1 MSGWTV
7 ETGPRLHVGFRNLS
21 LERERLYGAIGIAL
35 DRPRLRVRARP
46 TREPTTD
53 PMGVCATLG
62 IAGVETTIAQA
73 LPMHVGLG
81 SGTQTA
87 LALAMAA
94 GAAAGEPVDV
104 RTVAPQLGRGGRSG
118 IGVAAFEGGGVIID
132 AGQPTAAFTADV
144 PRSGTWTVPAVAHRA
159 TVPSTWRFVLVRP
172 TVRRG
177 RSGDA
182 EERTMRAVIEA
193 ADAAPAAA
201 IDAVVDEQ
209 LLPALATGDLAGF
222 GAALTAIDRHNGRW
236 YTDAQGGTHRAEL
249 AGLPAALTAV
259 PGCVGAGQSSWGPTV
274 YAVTHR
280 DAAAAVAT
288 AAEAALAA
296 RQLTGTVT
304 VAAPRDRGA
313 RCVADAERA
322 ERV

>member
-21 LERERLYGAIGIAL
+21 LERERLYGAIGIAV
-35 DRPRLRVRARP
+35 DQPRLRVRAVPASDP
-46 TREPTTD
+46 TAD
-53 PMGVCATLG
+53 PMGVCAALG
-62 IAGVETTIAQA
+62 ITGVETAIVDP

-87 LALAMAA
+87 LGLAMAA

-118 IGVAAFEGGGVIID
+118 IGVAAFERGGLIID

-144 PRSGTWTVPAVAHRA
+144 PQSGTWTVPAVAHRA
-159 TVPSTWRFVLVRP
+159 TLPAAWRFVLVRP
-172 TVRRG
+172 TVQPG
-177 RSGDA
+177 RSGDT
-182 EERTMRAVIEA
+182 EELTMRAVIDA
-193 ADAAPAAA
+193 ADPAPAAA

-236 YTDAQGGTHRAEL
+236 YTDAQGGTHRPEL

-259 PGCVGAGQSSWGPTV
+259 RGCVGAGQSSWGPTV

-280 DAAAAVAT
+280 DDAAAVAT
-288 AAEAALAA
+288 AAEAALAD

-304 VAAPRDRGA
+304 VVAPRDRGA
-313 RCVADAERA
+313 RCVADAARA